1 MSAAASTAT
10 RRLSG
15 LQRDVLHLYRASLR
29 AVRSKPAEYR
39 ANWTT
44 FVQHEFR
51 KNMDMH
57 AVRDAHAIEHL
68 VRVGRRRLET
78 LRNPAI
84 KNVHS

>member
-1 MSAAASTAT
+1 MSAAAT

-29 AVRSKPAEYR
+29 AARTKPAEYR

-51 KNMDMH
+51 KTMDMH

-84 KNVHS
+84 KNVHT